1 MKTFKLFLIRTL
13 ALPFVMAG
21 SLIFAIVKWLEFS
34 FMFIKNGGQITAIY
48 SNKNM
53 QEKER
58 KEFVNQI
65 ADAVIKVKPMKT
77 FLSAYWYCLTF
88 KNVRDAKR
96 NRGNYFEPEDMW
108 LVSMMIWFITILILF
123 AIYKIL
129 A

>member
-65 ADAVIKVKPMKT
+65 ADAVIKVRLPMQSSK
-77 FLSAYWYCLTF
+77 L
-88 KNVRDAKR
+88 N
-96 NRGNYFEPEDMW
+96 P
-108 LVSMMIWFITILILF
+108 
-123 AIYKIL
+123 
-129 A
+129 